1 LPGPSPTADPTSAH
15 PPHDPAPTDP
25 VDPADPAEPADLD
38 AARRAAVLAG
48 VRDLLVE
55 VIGPE
60 YMVELTIA
68 PSTSLERDL
77 QLESLD
83 LVVLGDLLPQR
94 FGDGVDLVAWL
105 ATKELDEIV
114 DLTVGD
120 LVDLV
125 MDATVPGGTL
135 RPTTPEAVASPA
147 PRAPAG

>member
-1 LPGPSPTADPTSAH
+1 LPGPSPTADPTSTH
-15 PPHDPAPTDP
+15 PAHDPAPPDGAE
-25 VDPADPAEPADLD
+25 PAEPAEPADLD
-38 AARRAAVLAG
+38 AARRGAVLAG
-48 VRDLLVE
+48 VRDLLGE

-94 FGDGVDLVAWL
+94 FGDEVDLVAWL

-125 MDATVPGGTL
+125 MEATVPGGTP
-135 RPTTPEAVASPA
+135 RPTTPGAVASPA